1 MDSDHSGYIP
11 HAIFGMIQKLTCLFQ
26 TVFRQIFGN
35 GLSRMF
41 FKQLAQIIRGEVK
54 LIRYFFDRNF
64 FGIIQLYVVCRL
76 LYKQIWDL
84 SGIFLFFLFSA
95 QLFFRLFQN
104 AYQFP
109 RYCRFC

>member
-1 MDSDHSGYIP
+1 MPFPDGIPSDIRKWSFPY
-11 HAIFGMIQKLTCLFQ
+11 
-26 TVFRQIFGN
+26 V
-35 GLSRMF
+35 
-41 FKQLAQIIRGEVK
+41 FKQLAQIIRGKVK

-95 QLFFRLFQN
+95 QLFSVSSRTHISSLGFVGFVR
-104 AYQFP
+104 
-109 RYCRFC
+109 